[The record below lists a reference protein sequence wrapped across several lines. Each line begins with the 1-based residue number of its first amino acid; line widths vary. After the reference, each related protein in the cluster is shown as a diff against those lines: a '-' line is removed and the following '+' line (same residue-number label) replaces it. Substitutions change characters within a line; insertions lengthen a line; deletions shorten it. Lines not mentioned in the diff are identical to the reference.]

1 MRNYRRSDPAFSL
14 CGLCCALCPMHRMER
29 GCPGCGGGEGHQSC
43 AVIRCALAHGG
54 PESCALCPGYPC
66 PRLTEAA
73 RFDSF
78 VPHRN
83 QLEHLNRWAA
93 APEDF
98 RAELAEKSRLLTE
111 LLEHHNDGRR
121 KSFFCTAVN
130 LLPAGDTAAVLE
142 QLDVSLP
149 LKERAAQA
157 VRLLNGAAEARGISL
172 KLNKKPK
179 C

>member
-1 MRNYRRSDPAFSL
+1 MRDYRRSDPAFSL
-14 CGLCCALCPMHRMER
+14 CGLCCALCPMHR
-29 GCPGCGGGEGHQSC
+29 
-43 AVIRCALAHGG
+43 
-54 PESCALCPGYPC
+54 CPGYPC

-98 RAELAEKSRLLTE
+98 WAELAEKSRLLTE
-111 LLEHHNDGRR
+111 LLEHYNDGRH

-130 LLPAGDTAAVLE
+130 LLPAGDTAAVVE
-142 QLDVSLP
+142 RLDGSLP

-157 VRLLNGAAEARGISL
+157 VRLLNQAAEARGISL

>member
-14 CGLCCALCPMHRMER
+14 CGLCCALCPMHRMEK

-54 PESCALCPGYPC
+54 PESCAFCPGYPC

-98 RAELAEKSRLLTE
+98 WAELAEKSRLLTE
-111 LLEHHNDGRR
+111 LLEHYNDGRH

-130 LLPAGDTAAVLE
+130 LLPAGDTAAVVE
-142 QLDVSLP
+142 RLDGSP
-149 LKERAAQA
+149 
-157 VRLLNGAAEARGISL
+157 
-172 KLNKKPK
+172 P
-179 C
+179 

>member
-1 MRNYRRSDPAFSL
+1 MRDYRRSDPAFSL
-14 CGLCCALCPMHRMER
+14 CGLCCALCPMHRMEK

-54 PESCALCPGYPC
+54 PESCALCP
-66 PRLTEAA
+66 
-73 RFDSF
+73 
-78 VPHRN
+78 
-83 QLEHLNRWAA
+83 
-93 APEDF
+93 
-98 RAELAEKSRLLTE
+98 ELAEKSRLLTE
-111 LLEHHNDGRR
+111 LLEHYNDGRH

-130 LLPAGDTAAVLE
+130 LLPAGDTAAVVE
-142 QLDVSLP
+142 RLDGSLP

-157 VRLLNGAAEARGISL
+157 VRLLNQAAEARGISL

>member
-1 MRNYRRSDPAFSL
+1 M
-14 CGLCCALCPMHRMER
+14 
-29 GCPGCGGGEGHQSC
+29 
-43 AVIRCALAHGG
+43 
-54 PESCALCPGYPC
+54 
-66 PRLTEAA
+66 
-73 RFDSF
+73 
-78 VPHRN
+78 PHRN

-98 RAELAEKSRLLTE
+98 RAELAEKSRLLTQ
-111 LLEHHNDGRR
+111 LLEHYNDGRR

-142 QLDVSLP
+142 NLDVSLP

-157 VRLLNGAAEARGISL
+157 VRLLNGTAEARGISL

-179 C
+179 N